1 MPKAQKLRRH
11 HISVDPYKKFEN
23 DNEDMDVEQ
32 THLPQSIIRKNK
44 KKKGNDTTSISSSSS
59 SSSDSKAL
67 LSELEATLQAS
78 ATTAATSQS
87 IKPAAISS
95 SFVSHKITKEV
106 AVREATRM
114 KLVQQLPGFDLVAL
128 HKHLDQMTT
137 IKQRQVATSSE
148 SQIPSHSTN
157 SKSVP
162 TNNSA
167 KKSAISAVKS
177 KSSSI
182 NKSKSSSS
190 SSSISSS
197 MNGRHDGKAQSKSK
211 HKKAHK

>member
-11 HISVDPYKKFEN
+11 HISVDPYKKFDNSNN
-23 DNEDMDVEQ
+23 DIEELEQ
-32 THLPQSIIRKNK
+32 QHLPLSIIGKNK
-44 KKKGNDTTSISSSSS
+44 KKKGNDVTSISSS
-59 SSSDSKAL
+59 L

-106 AVREATRM
+106 AIREATRM

-137 IKQRQVATSSE
+137 IKQKQGTTTTSE
-148 SQIPSHSTN
+148 SQTMTSSRSTKK
-157 SKSVP
+157 KSIAASS
-162 TNNSA
+162 SA
-167 KKSAISAVKS
+167 KKNTSPGAKI
-177 KSSSI
+177 
-182 NKSKSSSS
+182 KSSSS
-190 SSSISSS
+190 SSNSGSSNKGS
-197 MNGRHDGKAQSKSK
+197 NKHEGKTQSKK
-211 HKKAHK
+211 IHKKGHK